1 MTEAYSVIIK
11 DKSSTSFP
19 IFDFITRIFSQLIVI
34 TVVLRAFSCHES
46 IVTACGS
53 WGLQFSIVDH
63 IMESS
68 LLS

>member
-53 WGLQFSIVDH
+53 
-63 IMESS
+63 
-68 LLS
+68 